1 MDRIAN
7 LPVDHR
13 GFKVPF
19 FVAWVNGKP
28 DHRIIDSNKLH
39 ACIIKRLC
47 WVCGD
52 PLGVHLSF
60 VVGPMCGIN
69 RVSSEPPQH
78 LECARYAVQHCPF
91 LTRPHMRRREAGMPD
106 EPVRDAAGIMLLHNP
121 GVSLI
126 WTTRKFSIRPQ
137 PNGIVFDLGDPESIE
152 FWTEGRAASR
162 REIDESIQTG
172 LPELLKHVK
181 DTRERQSLLSSQMLF
196 ERLLPKE

>member
-1 MDRIAN
+1 
-7 LPVDHR
+7 
-13 GFKVPF
+13 
-19 FVAWVNGKP
+19 
-28 DHRIIDSNKLH
+28 
-39 ACIIKRLC
+39 
-47 WVCGD
+47 
-52 PLGVHLSF
+52 
-60 VVGPMCGIN
+60 
-69 RVSSEPPQH
+69 
-78 LECARYAVQHCPF
+78 
-91 LTRPHMRRREAGMPD
+91 MRRREAGMPD

-181 DTRERQSLLSSQMLF
+181 DTRERQSLLASQMLF